1 MEALAHPVVGPVGS
15 ARPSA
20 LAVSVGDEVLRA
32 RIAAALAEADL
43 HPTST
48 ADADLAAL
56 ADDAAAVVIQSC
68 DINRSREVTALRRT
82 RRELPAPAIVVVSP
96 EATGTGLRRGLDAG
110 ADAVVFEPEIGSTL
124 AIAVL
129 AAASGQLAV
138 PRKLRASVERP
149 TFSHRERQVLT
160 LAARGLTN
168 NEIAGVLF
176 LSESTVKSHLST
188 AFVKLDVSSRKE
200 ATALVLDPQQALL
213 LGLTGLKTSV
223 GDGGPAP
230 A

>member
-1 MEALAHPVVGPVGS
+1 MEALAHRVAGPVGS

-32 RIAAALAEADL
+32 RIAAALTEADL
-43 HPTST
+43 PPTPT
-48 ADADLAAL
+48 AAADLAAL
-56 ADDAAAVVIQSC
+56 ADDDAAVVVLYC
-68 DINRSREVTALRRT
+68 DINRSREVTGLRRA

-110 ADAVVFEPEIGSTL
+110 ADAIVFEPEIGSAL

-129 AAASGQLAV
+129 AAVSGQLAV

-149 TFSHRERQVLT
+149 TFSHRERQVLM

-168 NEIAGVLF
+168 NEIAGELF

-213 LGLTGLKTSV
+213 LGLTGLEANV
-223 GDGGPAP
+223 GAGRLAP